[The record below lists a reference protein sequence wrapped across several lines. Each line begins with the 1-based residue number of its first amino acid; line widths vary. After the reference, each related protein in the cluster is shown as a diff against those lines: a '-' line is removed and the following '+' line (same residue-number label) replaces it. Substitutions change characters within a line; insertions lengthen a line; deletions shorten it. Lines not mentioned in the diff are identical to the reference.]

1 MALLGLKA
9 ITLTFAVLL
18 FTFIHIEWSTRRHSL
33 ILSLISFLLISQIIF
48 GQNGGQSVF
57 QVLNLAPSARS
68 LALGGKYISVLDSDI
83 VLAQFN
89 PAMIS
94 QAGSKQVGIS
104 QSFYYSGSSCSDIG
118 IGYYLNKQHITISG
132 GLQYLQHGDIQ
143 ATDEFGNKT
152 GTFRAGE
159 FALIAGASKKLFDPL
174 TIGINVKYISSQ
186 IEGYGSS
193 GLGIDLG
200 ALYTLRSGFKSIGL
214 SVRNIGTQW
223 NPYQDTKESLPFDV
237 LLGFTQRL
245 EHVPFI
251 LTVTSHSLNHWNLRY
266 DNPQQE
272 VSILGEP
279 ISGPS
284 GLSKSIDNLARHLI
298 FSAEVLLGKYAP
310 LRLRMS
316 YNHQRHQELKDQS
329 YGGLSGFAGG
339 FGIRLSK
346 LSFDYG
352 MANYHLAG
360 SIHSI
365 GIGYRWR

>member
-1 MALLGLKA
+1 MKT
-9 ITLTFAVLL
+9 ISLTFVVLAL
-18 FTFIHIEWSTRRHSL
+18 KFNHIERIIRR
-33 ILSLISFLLISQIIF
+33 IISLISFLLISHVIF
-48 GQNGGQSVF
+48 GQNGGETIF

-89 PAMIS
+89 PALAS
-94 QAGSKQVGIS
+94 PASVKQVGIS
-104 QSFYYSGSSCSDIG
+104 QSFFYSGSSNSGFG
-118 IGYYLNKQHITISG
+118 IGYFLDKQQITISG
-132 GLQYLQHGDIQ
+132 GLQYLQHGDIE

-159 FALIAGASKKLFDPL
+159 LALIAGASKKLFDQL
-174 TIGINVKYISSQ
+174 TIGINLKYIASH
-186 IEGYGSS
+186 IEAYNSS

-200 ALYTLRSGFKSIGL
+200 ALYTLRNGFKSIGFT
-214 SVRNIGTQW
+214 VRNIGTQW
-223 NPYQDTKESLPFDV
+223 SPYQDEKESLPLDV
-237 LLGFTQRL
+237 LIGFTQRL

-251 LTVTSHSLNHWNLRY
+251 LSVTSHSLNQWNLRY

-279 ISGPS
+279 VTGPS

-298 FSAEVLLGKYAP
+298 FSAEILLGKYAP
-310 LRLRMS
+310 LRLRLS

-339 FGIRLSK
+339 FGIRISR

-352 MANYHLAG
+352 MASYHLAG

-365 GIGYRWR
+365 GIGYRWK